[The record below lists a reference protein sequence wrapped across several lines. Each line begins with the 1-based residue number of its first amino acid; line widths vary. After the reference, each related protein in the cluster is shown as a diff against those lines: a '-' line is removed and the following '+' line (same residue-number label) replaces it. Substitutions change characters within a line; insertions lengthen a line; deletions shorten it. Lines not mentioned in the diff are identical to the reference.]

1 MAAITAS
8 AGATIGGGPDRTQ
21 DPLTPQMDQ
30 IAGRDDR
37 GQPRH
42 QQRDAGA
49 ADDAIE
55 IEQAGNQAPASA
67 GAIAKK

>member
-1 MAAITAS
+1 
-8 AGATIGGGPDRTQ
+8 
-21 DPLTPQMDQ
+21 MDE
-30 IAGRDDR
+30 IAGRDDHR
-37 GQPRH
+37 QPRH

-67 GAIAKK
+67 GPMAKK